1 MTGRHLSTDETDH
14 HDRLTVLM
22 LGAPGSGK
30 GTQGERLAVRHGV
43 PHLSSGDLLRAHVQ
57 RGTDLGRA
65 VQDAMRR
72 GDLIADDLV
81 ISMVLDE
88 VLGPRAARGF
98 VLDGFPRT
106 VPQAKAAYEAARQ
119 HGVTLRAVVFLEV
132 PYELLLA
139 RLTARG
145 AESGR
150 ADDTEATIRHRIEV
164 YTEQTLPLVD
174 YYAGRGIIHRVDATG
189 TIDDVTA
196 RVFAAIDDT

>member
-1 MTGRHLSTDETDH
+1 
-14 HDRLTVLM
+14 
-22 LGAPGSGK
+22 
-30 GTQGERLAVRHGV
+30 V

-57 RGTDLGRA
+57 DGTDLGRA

-106 VPQAKAAYEAARQ
+106 VPQAKAAYEAARR
-119 HGVTLRAVVFLEV
+119 HGVSLRAVVFLEV
-132 PYELLLA
+132 PYEVLLA

-145 AESGR
+145 AQSGR

-196 RVFAAIDDT
+196 RVFAAIDET